1 MAMHDQA
8 ACRYTMEVQATLE
21 RIPQVRR
28 ILAAHLRHWDLEAH
42 VGPVCRAVDALM
54 QNVVRHVPGDR
65 TCQIELRWTGRHLIT
80 SVADRDPRLP
90 RMTSSSPTK
99 GGLAAVAHLSDSWGT
114 CGTDGGKVIW
124 FTRRVK
130 QAERVRRGAR
140 TPVPPVPALAPL
152 PAGGA
157 AGDAWRG
164 GPHPTR
170 RIQRIVVADQFPRA
184 ATTPTVSSVSTT
196 QPNQSQPLLPSAAV

>member
-1 MAMHDQA
+1 MHSEA

-65 TCQIELRWTGRHLIT
+65 TCRIELRWTGRHLIT

-90 RMTSSSPTK
+90 RMTSSCPTR

-114 CGTDGGKVIW
+114 CGTDDGKVIW

-130 QAERVRRGAR
+130 QAEHLRRAVR
-140 TPVPPVPALAPL
+140 TPVPPVPASASL
-152 PAGGA
+152 PTVDGT
-157 AGDAWRG
+157 AGDAWRD
-164 GPHPTR
+164 GPSTAR
-170 RIQRIVVADQFPRA
+170 RNQRIVFADQFPRA

>member
-1 MAMHDQA
+1 MHNQA

-42 VGPVCRAVDALM
+42 VLPVCRAVDALM

-65 TCQIELRWTGRHLIT
+65 TCEIELRWTGRHLIT

-90 RMTSSSPTK
+90 RMTSSCPTK
-99 GGLAAVAHLSDSWGT
+99 GGLAAVAHLADSWGT

-130 QAERVRRGAR
+130 QTERVRRNAR
-140 TPVPPVPALAPL
+140 TPRPPQRARAPL
-152 PAGGA
+152 PGADAVAGNARSSDPSVTG
-157 AGDAWRG
+157 WI
-164 GPHPTR
+164 R
-170 RIQRIVVADQFPRA
+170 RIVSADQLPRA